1 MLVPVAIFVLI
12 ITFLPTKKEEPT
24 PEVTDYST
32 HTDTVEEPKKPLEA
46 NSKITKF
53 NNRELSEAMTDA
65 YNVQYFLNT
74 ESFNLAAKPTYK
86 VWIYN
91 VSRQTF
97 KVDHPVLRNVTIWG
111 NETRKRYTMVTSLP
125 NIVQMPLH
133 NNDSWETTAVPIR
146 GERLAMDLI
155 NPDNLGLDQNKGTDT
170 IRPTGICR
178 NLGEQGVFWSL
189 NNPPKKEEVDAA
201 VKRMETRYK
210 NLLEKAEALEKSQ
223 IFKGMSEFITPEL
236 HAAADYFKVV
246 TTWHSQFKG

>member
-1 MLVPVAIFVLI
+1 
-12 ITFLPTKKEEPT
+12 
-24 PEVTDYST
+24 
-32 HTDTVEEPKKPLEA
+32 
-46 NSKITKF
+46 
-53 NNRELSEAMTDA
+53 
-65 YNVQYFLNT
+65 
-74 ESFNLAAKPTYK
+74 
-86 VWIYN
+86 
-91 VSRQTF
+91 
-97 KVDHPVLRNVTIWG
+97 
-111 NETRKRYTMVTSLP
+111 MVTSLP
-125 NIVQMPLH
+125 NIVQLPLH
-133 NNDSWETTAVPIR
+133 NDDSLEITAVTMR

-170 IRPTGICR
+170 TRPTGIGR